1 VRQQFPQDGAGAE
14 VKRHFEP
21 EVELVLGVIGAL
33 AGERETLELRSSGI
47 HLDLSEGFILGAIHD
62 DLRGADNKATAYLR
76 ERYASLERCQGA
88 AAAVAFQGGLHFDLG
103 GATAAVGRRG
113 VKEYRAPE
121 ALALIAADR
130 QHVPLVC
137 PSCATRSIVRV
148 PRRRGRVVK
157 GDKDAAL
164 VAERVTLTCQ
174 TCGRHASYIQRGPEA
189 PRDDT
194 MDPHSLR
201 V

>member
-1 VRQQFPQDGAGAE
+1 M
-14 VKRHFEP
+14 
-21 EVELVLGVIGAL
+21 
-33 AGERETLELRSSGI
+33 
-47 HLDLSEGFILGAIHD
+47 
-62 DLRGADNKATAYLR
+62 
-76 ERYASLERCQGA
+76 
-88 AAAVAFQGGLHFDLG
+88 
-103 GATAAVGRRG
+103 GRRG
-113 VKEYRAPE
+113 IKEYRAPE

-148 PRRRGRVVK
+148 PRRRGVVVK
-157 GDKDAAL
+157 GDKDTAL

>member
-1 VRQQFPQDGAGAE
+1 MTSGGAGIE
-14 VKRHFEP
+14 
-21 EVELVLGVIGAL
+21 
-33 AGERETLELRSSGI
+33 
-47 HLDLSEGFILGAIHD
+47 
-62 DLRGADNKATAYLR
+62 ATAYLR
-76 ERYASLERCQGA
+76 ERYASPGRCQGA
-88 AAAVAFQGGLHFDLG
+88 AAAVGFQGWLHFGLG

-148 PRRRGRVVK
+148 PRRRG
-157 GDKDAAL
+157 GGAKDTPL
-164 VAERVTLTCQ
+164 MSERVTLTCQ

-194 MDPHSLR
+194 MDPHTVR
-201 V
+201 A